1 MSVTHQPL
9 SMRPLGQNN
18 SQISAPR
25 LSKKLSKVTAS
36 ADSTGLENDGS
47 APTLPKHH
55 HSVKKLQTASV
66 VKRNLRER
74 TRVRGVNDG
83 FGKLKQHVPDLKNKS
98 SKVET
103 LRGAIDYIKR
113 LKELLGEDISDLCT
127 PVSPSS
133 ELKFEDDDGKLLI
146 SQIIFRTNII
156 IFIFSDSSS
165 NVSDLQ
171 ESHFSSTSPTSTSS
185 SSAIVKTE
193 RSDVGINP
201 MVYSLPYPDHVMVSW
216 PSLSP
221 SLSMSSV
228 SPPSLSTLTPIH
240 PEKLP
245 SMSVTAPS
253 WWPEQ
258 KQGFQS

>member
-133 ELKFEDDDGKLLI
+133 ELKFEDDD
-146 SQIIFRTNII
+146 
-156 IFIFSDSSS
+156 DSSS

-221 SLSMSSV
+221 SLSMSSI